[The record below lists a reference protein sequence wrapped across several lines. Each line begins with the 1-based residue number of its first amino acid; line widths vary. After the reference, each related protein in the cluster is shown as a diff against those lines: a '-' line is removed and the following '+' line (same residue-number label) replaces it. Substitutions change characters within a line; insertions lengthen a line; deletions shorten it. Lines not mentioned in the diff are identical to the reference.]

1 MAIGRTN
8 ANLNFKKLIINSE
21 DYYSESAI
29 TYSYWGLIYTP
40 DSEGGP
46 IYQKSI
52 ESFNTTKRLD
62 DSGKVT
68 IFDDKVFSLETGR
81 KYYIKISKY
90 KGAISSSNLI
100 KTIEKEI
107 FLEDD
112 MTISI
117 NFYGRTYPDISST
130 GIIYGPYK
138 DDLETLITNIDEEP
152 DWNIVIKDS
161 QTLTFNRFYDD
172 NKYFEAILVGGGG
185 AGGNGVNKT
194 LGDITYCNG
203 GGGGQAG
210 GITYVDGEF
219 SASIEYPIIIG
230 AGGVK
235 ADGGDTGAF
244 GWAAVG
250 GQKGNN
256 GVTADVDDLTG
267 GGDGILGQNR
277 GDYHDYQGGSGSGC
291 SLLHYEYVYD
301 TDGYTDVNGE
311 FHESNLHNWI
321 DNDTRDPGI
330 QLFNSGK
337 YVAQGGGGGDGYN
350 GGDPA
355 GIKWGWLCCPGG
367 EERWI
372 EGTSK
377 SCWGLSDETHFGWG
391 RSHCGES
398 YSVTTYSADAE
409 ANTGGGGGGGDHII
423 TTGGNGGS
431 GVVIIRNART

>member
-161 QTLTFNRFYDD
+161 
-172 NKYFEAILVGGGG
+172 
-185 AGGNGVNKT
+185 
-194 LGDITYCNG
+194 
-203 GGGGQAG
+203 
-210 GITYVDGEF
+210 
-219 SASIEYPIIIG
+219 
-230 AGGVK
+230 
-235 ADGGDTGAF
+235 
-244 GWAAVG
+244 
-250 GQKGNN
+250 
-256 GVTADVDDLTG
+256 
-267 GGDGILGQNR
+267 
-277 GDYHDYQGGSGSGC
+277 
-291 SLLHYEYVYD
+291 
-301 TDGYTDVNGE
+301 
-311 FHESNLHNWI
+311 
-321 DNDTRDPGI
+321 
-330 QLFNSGK
+330 
-337 YVAQGGGGGDGYN
+337 
-350 GGDPA
+350 
-355 GIKWGWLCCPGG
+355 
-367 EERWI
+367 
-372 EGTSK
+372 
-377 SCWGLSDETHFGWG
+377 
-391 RSHCGES
+391 
-398 YSVTTYSADAE
+398 
-409 ANTGGGGGGGDHII
+409 
-423 TTGGNGGS
+423 
-431 GVVIIRNART
+431 